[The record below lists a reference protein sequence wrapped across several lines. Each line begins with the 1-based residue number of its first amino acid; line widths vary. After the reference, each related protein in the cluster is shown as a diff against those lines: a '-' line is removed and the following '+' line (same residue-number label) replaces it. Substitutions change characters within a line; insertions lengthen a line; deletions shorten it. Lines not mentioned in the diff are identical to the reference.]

1 MLDMARGKWRDSAHV
16 AIHQAESARLK
27 IKYRAVMDG
36 VLVKLE
42 RETVLEIH
50 LGSLR
55 VLVPSRVT
63 RAEAA

>member
-1 MLDMARGKWRDSAHV
+1 MARGKWRDSAHV
-16 AIHQAESARLK
+16 AIHQASARLK

-55 VLVPSRVT
+55 VLVPFRVT